1 VSAVA
6 EERRYGEPFVCHR
19 DVMASSLSAVN
30 AVVLLELKTV
40 NTQLVRND
48 TKSRFWRTILVDW
61 TSDGSVP
68 GNPVL
73 MCLCYRRMI

>member
-1 VSAVA
+1 
-6 EERRYGEPFVCHR
+6 
-19 DVMASSLSAVN
+19 MASSLSAVN

-40 NTQLVRND
+40 NTQLVRNNP
-48 TKSRFWRTILVDW
+48 KSRFWRAILVDW

-73 MCLCYRRMI
+73 ACACVYVMDA